1 MQQSPELLLQ
11 RKGRQVVVGS
21 KHSPRA
27 SVVRLEWAADWETAV
42 RTVVVRV
49 FGWEWQQQVQNWR
62 SVEGYYRISPDWDLA
77 GDVR

>member
-1 MQQSPELLLQ
+1 MLQ
-11 RKGRQVVVGS
+11 RIGRQVVVGS
-21 KHSPRA
+21 RHSPRA
-27 SVVRLEWAADWETAV
+27 LVARLEWAADWEAAA

-49 FGWEWQQQVQNWR
+49 FGWEWQQPVQNWR